1 MTIDIKKKLHQAC
14 RDSLLKREAAIREAL
29 REAQESANEETK
41 SSAGDK
47 HETGRAMMQLE
58 TEKLSGQLREVL
70 QEQEKLQQIN
80 PDKKCHIVEPGA
92 LVITDTL
99 RLYFSISAGKL
110 LIDGVEY
117 FALSAQTPLG
127 QLALGKQEGGTF
139 AFQQR
144 TYRVIS
150 VI

>member
-1 MTIDIKKKLHQAC
+1 MKIDIKKKLQQAC
-14 RDSLLKREAAIREAL
+14 HDSLAKREAAIREAL
-29 REAQESANEETK
+29 REAQASVNEETK

-70 QEQEKLQQIN
+70 QEQEKLQQIS
-80 PDKKCHIVEPGA
+80 PDKKCFKVEPGA
-92 LVITDTL
+92 LVITDSL
-99 RLYFSISAGKL
+99 KLYISISAGKL
-110 LIDGVEY
+110 LIEKDEY

-127 QLALGKQEGGTF
+127 RVASGKQTGDTF

-144 TYRVIS
+144 TYQIFS
-150 VI
+150 IL